1 MDDLV
6 CKHLIDDICCNP
18 DCPVCCDFCP
28 VYNYFE
34 ICKYAE
40 LVDVIHVLEDIP
52 AADVRPVVRGK
63 WLPYEFGDYH
73 WHKCSVCG
81 VADKFIETVYR
92 KGFIDTELFSA
103 RNFCPHCGADMRGD
117 HGNGNKT

>member
-1 MDDLV
+1 MADYISRDKAAKVL
-6 CKHLIDDICCNP
+6 CMACGNAA
-18 DCPVCCDFCP
+18 CDP
-28 VYNYFE
+28 FE
-34 ICKYAE
+34 CSFYKSM
-40 LVDVIHVLEDIP
+40 EDIP
-52 AADVRPVVRGK
+52 AADVRPVVRGN

-92 KGFIDTELFSA
+92 KGFIDTELFSV